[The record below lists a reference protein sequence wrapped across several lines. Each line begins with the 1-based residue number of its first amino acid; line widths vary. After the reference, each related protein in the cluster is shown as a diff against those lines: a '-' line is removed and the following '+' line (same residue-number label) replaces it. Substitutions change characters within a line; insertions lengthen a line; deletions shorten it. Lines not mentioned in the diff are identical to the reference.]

1 MSPSRNLPV
10 TIFDPE
16 VIHRYNI
23 SGPRY
28 TSYPT
33 ALQFSGFSQA
43 DLERAISS
51 SCNKTKDLSVYVHI
65 PFCATLC
72 YYCACNKIVTRKR
85 EPAEEYLQL
94 LKQEIELV
102 APLLESRVVSQLHWG
117 GGTPTFFENE
127 QIAELMAAINHAFEF
142 RTDTEGE
149 FSIEIDPRTVD
160 PDRIRYL
167 RECGFNRLSLGI
179 QDFNSKVQKAVN
191 RIQSYEQTSEVINA
205 ARQYGFRSVSVDL
218 IYGLPHQTFESI
230 AHTLQQVIEL
240 SPDRI
245 SIYNYAHLPERFEP
259 QKRILVSDMPTPDAK
274 LEIFQLCIEK
284 LTAAQYVFIGMD
296 HFAKPDDELAVAR
309 QDGTLQRNFQ
319 GYSTRSD
326 CDLIAF
332 GVTGISQIGNTYS
345 QNVKEI
351 ESYKAL
357 IGLKQIPVEKGV
369 VIDADDLVRKQ
380 VIKSLICQFA
390 LCFED
395 INRQFGVD
403 FQTYF
408 ATELH
413 ELQPMENDE
422 LLAVSDSSIK
432 VTARGRLLI
441 RNICMVFDRHLETQ
455 GSMATRRFSRAI

>member
-1 MSPSRNLPV
+1 MNTSKNLPGAV
-10 TIFDPE
+10 FDPE
-16 VIHRYNI
+16 VIGRYNI

-33 ALQFSGFSQA
+33 ALQFSEFSSS
-43 DLERAISS
+43 DLERAIST
-51 SCNKTKDLSVYVHI
+51 SCNKSRDLSVYVHI

-72 YYCACNKIVTRKR
+72 YYCACNKIITRKR
-85 EPAEEYLQL
+85 EPAAEYLQL

-102 APLLESRVVSQLHWG
+102 APLLEGRVVSQLHWG
-117 GGTPTFFENE
+117 GGTPTFFDNE
-127 QIAELMAAINHAFEF
+127 QITQLMAAINCAFDF
-142 RTDTEGE
+142 RTDAEGE

-160 PDRIRYL
+160 PDLIRHL

-179 QDFNSKVQKAVN
+179 QDFDPKVQKAVN

-205 ARQYGFRSVSVDL
+205 ARQVDFRSVSVDL
-218 IYGLPHQTFESI
+218 IYGLPHQTLESI
-230 AHTLQQVIEL
+230 ERTLQQVIDL

-245 SIYNYAHLPERFEP
+245 SIYNYAHMPERFAP

-274 LEIFQLCIEK
+274 LEILQLCIEK
-284 LTAAQYVFIGMD
+284 LNAAHYVYIGMD
-296 HFAKPDDELAVAR
+296 HFAKPDDELAVAQR
-309 QDGTLQRNFQ
+309 DGTLQRNFQ

-332 GVTGISQIGNTYS
+332 GITGISQIGNTYS

-390 LCFED
+390 LNFKD
-395 INRQFGVD
+395 INRQFGIE
-403 FQTYF
+403 FRTYF
-408 ATELH
+408 STELNR
-413 ELQPMENDE
+413 LQPMVDDQ
-422 LLAVSDSSIK
+422 LVTVSDSSIT
-432 VTARGRLLI
+432 VTVRGRLLI

-455 GSMATRRFSRAI
+455 GAATRRFSRAL